1 MECAHAAGM
10 LVVRLYDGELVP
22 ESLVEAWRSTRWRCG
37 FIISGVGMV
46 RGVTLGFFRRNRGYA
61 TTTLRGPRE
70 VLGVSGNV
78 TLRDGQPFLH
88 LHVTL
93 ADGRMRAVG
102 GHLLCACAHVTGE
115 FALVRSTV
123 AFSRE
128 VEKTGLPGM
137 KVRSPAVPRFH
148 SKIR

>member
-1 MECAHAAGM
+1 MECAHAADL
-10 LVVRLYDGELVP
+10 LVVRLYDGEPVM

-46 RGVTLGFFRRNRGYA
+46 RDVTVGFFRRNRGYA
-61 TTTLRGPRE
+61 TTTLRGPCE

-78 TLRDGQPFLH
+78 ALREGQPFPH

-93 ADGRMRAVG
+93 ADVRKRAVG
-102 GHLLCACAHVTGE
+102 GHLLRACAHVTGE

-137 KVRSPAVPRFH
+137 KVQRPAAFRFH